1 MRARGWCGVFG
12 EAGGAGGGG
21 CQWQRKFL
29 LQCHCHGHCCA
40 EATGPRRGVLLCQG
54 GLHYPLHPSHP
65 TRCLQGYRRVGFHSP
80 THPHSL
86 PSTTSTTTIR
96 SPHLIPPLSSPF
108 SNPRSA
114 SRTCREPRAR
124 GLEVWRVEGCEGVK
138 AEATGVGAQG
148 GRGGRGRRWCSGILA
163 QCGSSKPRTELLVA
177 AGEDVWLRRLPPGC
191 ARRNYLF
198 PATSD
203 RYSAALCVQE
213 TTMGSLCAQHNA
225 Q

>member
-1 MRARGWCGVFG
+1 MKAIRRPFISEHADFNALRRWRARVRARGRCGVFG
-12 EAGGAGGGG
+12 EGGG

-80 THPHSL
+80 HHQHHHRTL
-86 PSTTSTTTIR
+86 PSFD
-96 SPHLIPPLSSPF
+96 PPPLLSSPF

-124 GLEVWRVEGCEGVK
+124 GLEVWRVGGCEGVK
-138 AEATGVGAQG
+138 AEATEVGV
-148 GRGGRGRRWCSGILA
+148 
-163 QCGSSKPRTELLVA
+163 
-177 AGEDVWLRRLPPGC
+177 
-191 ARRNYLF
+191 
-198 PATSD
+198 
-203 RYSAALCVQE
+203 
-213 TTMGSLCAQHNA
+213 
-225 Q
+225 